1 MAKRK
6 APTIKMP
13 KLKSYKVKAMKAK
26 TVKGL
31 KNFKAYTRKF
41 K

>member
-13 KLKSYKVKAMKAK
+13 KLKSYKVKAMKVKAI
-26 TVKGL
+26 KGL
-31 KNFKAYTRKF
+31 KSIKAYTRKF